1 MRVYISGPMSG
12 CEYLN
17 RPAFNRA
24 EDRIKKQSHFVINP
38 HNLNSKFASV
48 KEIDASFEALYD
60 IENKTRYGASTDITQ
75 ARQDAANLARCLMDI
90 DLAAVRS
97 CDAIYLL
104 KGWRRSRG
112 ARKELQEAIKYNKII
127 LEEEAGDYCK

>member
-1 MRVYISGPMSG
+1 MRVYISGRMSG
-12 CEYLN
+12 CEQLN

-24 EDRIKKQSHFVINP
+24 EERIRKEGHFVINP
-38 HNLNSKFASV
+38 HKLNSKFGSG
-48 KEIDASFEALYD
+48 KELNASFEALYD
-60 IENKTRYGASTDITQ
+60 IEDKIMYGAATDITQ
-75 ARQDAANLARCLMDI
+75 ANQDSANLARCLMDI

-112 ARKELQEAIKYNKII
+112 ARKELQEAITHNKII
-127 LEEEAGDYCK
+127 LEEEAGD